1 MHGAVRRED
10 MGMANILDYMDWRG
24 DLSFSESPF
33 NEVDNLILSEL
44 VFLDFT
50 DVVPSGF
57 SESVTL
63 KEAILRLNTAREAAA
78 LTDAVLLPADIL
90 PLAEKCAESRRFGE
104 IGLCGFQSRTDTR
117 CELQFA
123 AVTFLLGDGTAFAA
137 FRGTDDTLVGWKED
151 FNMTFLPVVPSQ
163 AIASRYLSSL
173 ASVYA
178 LRLRVGG
185 HSKGGNLAI
194 YAAATLSAEQRRR
207 IVAVYNNDGPG
218 FSGAF
223 LDSDGYRAIRDRV
236 RIIVP
241 DTSIIGMLLEHAGV
255 YTVVR
260 SSKSG
265 FRQHDGFSWEVRGNA
280 FVTADDRTDESKF
293 IDRTLKG
300 WLTELSD
307 EDREAFID
315 AVYGILLSASAETLA
330 ELRADREALRKILR
344 GFTPERRRVIRRML
358 IDLIAAGQRVRRAD
372 RDEKREE
379 KRVKRELTL
388 AERRMRKKQRTD
400 RAAEIRK
407 RRDRRA
413 VHPIRFRFVTVA
425 ANAVHAPQGKGKQPR
440 EGC

>member
-1 MHGAVRRED
+1 
-10 MGMANILDYMDWRG
+10 MANILDYMDWRG

-50 DVVPSGF
+50 GVVPSGF
-57 SESVTL
+57 SDSIPL
-63 KEAILRLNTAREAAA
+63 SEAILRLNTVREAAA
-78 LTDAVLLPADIL
+78 LSDAVLLPTDIL

-104 IGLCGFQSRTDTR
+104 IGLCGFRSRTDTR

-123 AVTFLLGDGTAFAA
+123 AITFLLRDGTAFAA

-163 AIASRYLSSL
+163 SIASRYLSEL

-218 FSGAF
+218 FSEAF
-223 LDSDGYRAIRDRV
+223 LDSDGYLAIRDRV

-241 DTSIIGMLLEHAGV
+241 DTSIVGMLLEHAGNH
-255 YTVVR
+255 TVVR
-260 SSKSG
+260 SDKSG
-265 FRQHDGFSWEVRGNA
+265 LRQHDGFSWEVRGNA
-280 FVTADDRTDESKF
+280 FVKADDRTDESKF

-315 AVYGILLSASAETLA
+315 AVYGVLLSASAETLA

-358 IDLIAAGQRVRRAD
+358 IDLIAAGQRVRRED
-372 RDEKREE
+372 QEERREE
-379 KRVKRELTL
+379 RRVKRELSL

-400 RAAEIRK
+400 HEAKTRK
-407 RRDRRA
+407 RRDTRTAA
-413 VHPIRFRFVTVA
+413 VYPIRFRFVKVA
-425 ANAVHAPQGKGKQPR
+425 ANAIHAPQGKRKQPR

>member
-1 MHGAVRRED
+1 
-10 MGMANILDYMDWRG
+10 MANILDYMQWRG

-33 NEVDNLILSEL
+33 CEVDNLILSEL

-50 DVVPSGF
+50 EAVPSGF

-63 KEAILRLNTAREAAA
+63 REAVSRLNTAREAAA
-78 LTDAVLLPADIL
+78 LTDAVLLPTEIL

-151 FNMTFLPVVPSQ
+151 FNMTFLPVIPSQ

-173 ASVYA
+173 ASVYS
-178 LRLRVGG
+178 LRLRTGG

-194 YAAATLSAEQRRR
+194 YAAATLPT
-207 IVAVYNNDGPG
+207 AVQGRVVEAYNNDGPG
-218 FSGAF
+218 FSGVF

-241 DTSIIGMLLEHAGV
+241 DTSIVGMLLEHAGAC
-255 YTVVR
+255 TIVR

-300 WLTELSD
+300 WLTELN
-307 EDREAFID
+307 EADREAFVD
-315 AVYGILLSASAETLA
+315 AVYGVLSASSAETLSDIRTDKTA
-330 ELRADREALRKILR
+330 RGRLLR
-344 GFTPERRRVIRRML
+344 GFTSERMRLIRRRLM
-358 IDLIAAGQRVRRAD
+358 DLIAAGQRVRRAD
-372 RDEKREE
+372 RNEKREEKREE
-379 KRVKRELTL
+379 KRVKRALTL
-388 AERRMRKKQRTD
+388 AEAHVRHAV
-400 RAAEIRK
+400 RAVAHAEKRK
-407 RRDRRA
+407 RCTVWTA
-413 VHPIRFRFVTVA
+413 VHPIRFCTVRA
-425 ANAVHAPQGKGKQPR
+425 GATQAVHGRKTEKAP
-440 EGC
+440 